1 LLDSPNLNLTSPKE
15 MSGERI
21 TTTMKM
27 RKANLSVIKK
37 VNGKDHREKVL
48 PKNPTKDG
56 TNLKVT
62 LTKKGRKKPPPSPY
76 FFCDGPHWS
85 PDCPKKN
92 KLMTLLAI
100 EEEEPK

>member
-1 LLDSPNLNLTSPKE
+1 

-27 RKANLSVIKK
+27 RKANLSVVKK

-62 LTKKGRKKPPPSPY
+62 FTNKGRKKPPPSPY
-76 FFCDGPHWS
+76 FFCDGPIGPKIAQKRTNSRHCS
-85 PDCPKKN
+85 P
-92 KLMTLLAI
+92 
-100 EEEEPK
+100 